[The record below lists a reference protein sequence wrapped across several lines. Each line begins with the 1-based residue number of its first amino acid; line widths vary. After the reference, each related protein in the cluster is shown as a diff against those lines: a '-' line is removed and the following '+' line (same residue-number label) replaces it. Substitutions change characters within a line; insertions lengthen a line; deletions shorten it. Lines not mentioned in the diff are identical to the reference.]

1 MSQLEERIAQ
11 FRKMASDDPDNELGH
26 YRLGQLLMENGQYEE
41 AIRSFRRTLEL
52 SPQFSKVYQLLAQ
65 ALLQSSGH
73 FKALQGFRAAFA
85 GIDPK
90 MPPTV
95 MADYAA
101 EHGREDLAGALRQR
115 DRPYGEAVATLKE
128 GFAIADER
136 GDNIPRDEMARLLAE
151 LGEQPPAPKRAP
163 QARAGAAGEGFRC
176 QRPGCFAGNHA
187 RRLPRP
193 PMSDA
198 LGQQIY
204 ENICADCWDYWLRN
218 LSIKVI
224 NEMRL
229 DLSTEHG
236 QEAYDQIMRETL
248 GLK

>member
-1 MSQLEERIAQ
+1 MSQLQERIAQ
-11 FRKMASDDPDNELGH
+11 FRKMASDDPENELGH

-52 SPQFSKVYQLLAQ
+52 SPQFSKVYQLLGA
-65 ALLQSSGH
+65 ALL
-73 FKALQGFRAAFA
+73 KLDRRA
-85 GIDPK
+85 
-90 MPPTV
+90 
-95 MADYAA
+95 
-101 EHGREDLAGALRQR
+101 
-115 DRPYGEAVATLKE
+115 EAVQLLKE

-136 GDNIPRDEMARLLAE
+136 GDNIPRDEMAKLLTG
-151 LGEQPPAPKRAP
+151 LGEQPPAPKRAA
-163 QARAGAAGEGFRC
+163 QAPAGAAGDGFRC

-193 PMSDA
+193 PMSDE
-198 LGQQIY
+198 LGQRIY
-204 ENICADCWDYWLRN
+204 ENICADCWDYWLKN

-236 QEAYDQIMRETL
+236 QEAYDKIMRETL
-248 GLK
+248 GLE